1 MVVDIFGNEAGAKL
15 ASERKAIVVV
25 VDVLRA
31 STTIPTAMTNGLEEI
46 CVVREVADCFQAQK
60 ETGAFIMGERECVKL
75 PGFLYGNS
83 PVEIAAVASSCPT
96 KKAIFTSSTGAKRVI
111 EASKAPYLL
120 IGSIINAKVVAEK
133 ILALWEKEVKPV
145 VIIPAFTEGPITKE
159 QMGTEDQI
167 GSVLI
172 ARECLKAG
180 IKLSQDILQEIHVL
194 EQVLQEQTIE
204 ELLRITAHGKKLL
217 GLNFAKDITFSAN
230 LNSCE
235 VVPIATQETIRKL
248 QTNAKMVCFRK

>member
-1 MVVDIFGNEAGAKL
+1 MVVNIFGNEAGAKM
-15 ASERKAIVVV
+15 ASEHNAIAII

-31 STTIPTAMTNGLEEI
+31 STTIPTAMANGLEEI
-46 CVVREVADCFQAQK
+46 CVVQEVADCFQAQK
-60 ETGAFIMGERECVKL
+60 EIGAFIMGERECVKL

-83 PVEIAAVASSCPT
+83 PVEMAAVASSCPT

-111 EASKAPYLL
+111 EACEASYLL
-120 IGSIINAKVVAEK
+120 IGSIINAKAVAEK
-133 ILALWEKEVKPV
+133 TLTLWEKEVKPI

-172 ARECLKAG
+172 ARECLKSG
-180 IKLSQDILQEIHVL
+180 IQLSQDILHEIHVL
-194 EQVLQEQTIE
+194 ERFLQEQTIE
-204 ELLRITAHGKKLL
+204 ELLRKTAHGKKLL
-217 GLNFAKDITFSAN
+217 ELNFVKDITFSSN

-235 VVPIATQETIRKL
+235 VVPIATKETIRKL